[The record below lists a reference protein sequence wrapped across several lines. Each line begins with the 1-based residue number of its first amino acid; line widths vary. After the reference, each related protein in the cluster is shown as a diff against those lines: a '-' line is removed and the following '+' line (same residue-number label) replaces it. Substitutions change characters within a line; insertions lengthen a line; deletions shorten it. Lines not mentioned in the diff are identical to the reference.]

1 MAFIRIATP
10 PQLTAEIYDAV
21 NAKAGV
27 DSEPPEGL
35 LAHCAGDIDGVF
47 QVIDVWES
55 EADARRFDAERLGPA
70 INEVVFAGD
79 PSQSPD
85 PGTAAPPALYE
96 LHNLMLP

>member
-1 MAFIRIATP
+1 MAVIRISTP

-27 DSEPPEGL
+27 DSDPPAGL
-35 LAHCAGDIDGVF
+35 LAHCAGEVDGVF

-55 EADARRFDAERLGPA
+55 EADAKRFDTERLGPA
-70 INEVVFAGD
+70 INEVVFAGE
-79 PSQSPD
+79 PTQSPD
-85 PGTAAPPALYE
+85 PAGPAPPALYE

>member
-1 MAFIRIATP
+1 MAVIRIATP
-10 PQLTAEIYDAV
+10 PQLTAEVYDAV

-27 DSEPPEGL
+27 NSDPPAGL
-35 LAHCAGDIDGVF
+35 LAHCAGEIDGVF

-79 PSQSPD
+79 ATQSPD
-85 PGTAAPPALYE
+85 PANAAPPALFE
-96 LHNLMLP
+96 LHSLMLP